1 MKHLNSSL
9 RFSTTSAIVLFLA
22 GCAASPDAAHPRTI
36 TVIGHGVIK
45 AAPDTFVLSA
55 GVEHQDADLD
65 KARNQVAEATRRM
78 MQVAKSFPIDEKRT
92 HTTRF
97 NVEPQYQRDTSEL
110 KGYRISQNM
119 QICLHD
125 LTRADELTWEML
137 RAGATNTYIEFQAAQ
152 KEEELFA
159 QARLEALRDARKQ
172 AESLAAVLG
181 ERVGPALDIGRPT
194 DSSGGSAYLFQ
205 SQSARGTDE
214 EVKDTQQLELMAPTE
229 LEVSGSIYVRFA
241 VVPSSGH

>member
-1 MKHLNSSL
+1 MQRARLVVSIAA
-9 RFSTTSAIVLFLA
+9 TVGLA
-22 GCAASPDAAHPRTI
+22 LALSGCAASPDPAHPRTI
-36 TVIGHGVIK
+36 TVIGRGVIK
-45 AAPDTFVLSA
+45 VAPDTFVLSA
-55 GVEHQDADLD
+55 GVEHQNADLD
-65 KARNQVAEATRRM
+65 NARTQVAEATRRM

-97 NVEPQYQRDTSEL
+97 NVEPQYKRDTAEL
-110 KGYRISQNM
+110 TGYRVSQNM

-125 LTRADELTWEML
+125 LKRADELTWEIL

-181 ERVGPALDIGRPT
+181 EHIGPALEIGRPT
-194 DSSGGSAYLFQ
+194 DSSGGSYNLFQ
-205 SQSARGTDE
+205 TARGTEE
-214 EVKDTQQLELMAPTE
+214 EVKDTQQLELKAPTE
-229 LEVSGSIYVRFA
+229 LEVTATIYVRFA
-241 VVPSSGH
+241 LVDAAGR